1 MPPKKQL
8 KNKVKSESSTEL
20 EDSSSD
26 EEIIKNKSIPKKPTK
41 VVKTESSKPDKSDS
55 SKSNDNT
62 NGFKIE
68 EIKSNKFIDVEIN
81 NYNETIIDT
90 LIKIKDENKM
100 KIYYNKLIHQNEDDK
115 LNIDGIMWQ
124 KDSPTSVS
132 LKYQGKIY
140 IHFRSNKKLIE
151 QLTKICELKRA
162 ITNFERH
169 EDKGYYKVLKFYDD
183 EKSCITVTQA
193 SPQNAFRRN
202 LLYRLY
208 EPERSNLLMEFN
220 DLENLKCD
228 VVTYYIGNFINYKI
242 EDRKELTRIK
252 DLYSDKDKIK
262 SSNKTDK
269 NNTKLDKKD
278 NASTNNAFFNVE
290 YYKDK
295 LDKIILDL
303 DQDKIKMFK
312 KRLFYIYRIESK
324 AKKQN
329 NFYIFGS
336 TKKYLTKDVNKL
348 INDNYLSIF
357 NDKCSLI
364 ELEKIEIMFEVEG
377 QLKVDEYI
385 EKENS
390 LQLGL
395 NLFFNVVLS
404 NDIVTTE
411 NVYSRLNL
419 LLNDEI
425 MLELTSNIRVA
436 NPEHYYIACIQTPN
450 NYRYVFY
457 EKNVSIQNV
466 IHKLYNSLDENTK
479 IMKVLSTTSFFD
491 LKIFIIQDGILDGD
505 IDIVYNQ
512 LIKKLNKNQLLN
524 NFIDDKSDGKMD
536 EKTVDYKKMYF
547 IQKNMYKKRT

>member
-1 MPPKKQL
+1 
-8 KNKVKSESSTEL
+8 
-20 EDSSSD
+20 
-26 EEIIKNKSIPKKPTK
+26 
-41 VVKTESSKPDKSDS
+41 
-55 SKSNDNT
+55 
-62 NGFKIE
+62 
-68 EIKSNKFIDVEIN
+68 
-81 NYNETIIDT
+81 
-90 LIKIKDENKM
+90 
-100 KIYYNKLIHQNEDDK
+100 
-115 LNIDGIMWQ
+115 
-124 KDSPTSVS
+124 
-132 LKYQGKIY
+132 
-140 IHFRSNKKLIE
+140 
-151 QLTKICELKRA
+151 
-162 ITNFERH
+162 
-169 EDKGYYKVLKFYDD
+169 
-183 EKSCITVTQA
+183 
-193 SPQNAFRRN
+193 
-202 LLYRLY
+202 
-208 EPERSNLLMEFN
+208 MEFN

-228 VVTYYIGNFINYKI
+228 VVAYYIGNFINYKI

-278 NASTNNAFFNVE
+278 NASTDNTIFNVE

-312 KRLFYIYRIESK
+312 KRLFYIYKIESK
-324 AKKQN
+324 TKKQN

-348 INDNYLSIF
+348 INDNYLSIL
-357 NDKCSLI
+357 NDKCFFV

-390 LQLGL
+390 LKLGL

-404 NDIVTTE
+404 NDIVTAE

-425 MLELTSNIRVA
+425 MLELTSNIIVTT
-436 NPEHYYIACIQTPN
+436 PEHYYIACIQTPN

-457 EKNVSIQNV
+457 EKNVLIQNV

-479 IMKVLSTTSFFD
+479 IMKVLSTTSFLD

-505 IDIVYNQ
+505 IEIVYNQ

-524 NFIDDKSDGKMD
+524 NFVDDKSDGKMD